1 MKKILITGATGQIGS
16 ELTLALRQKYGSN
29 NVVAGGHPSKLPS
42 DRLKQSGPFVMVE
55 CLDVNSILKVVKDHQ
70 IDTIYHLAALLSAT
84 AEHNP
89 KLAWNVNMQG
99 LINVLDV
106 ALDNNCSVFFP
117 SSIAVFGAS
126 TPKDKTPQETIQ
138 RPSSI
143 YGITKLTGE
152 LLCDYY
158 YQKYNLD
165 VRGVRFPGIIS
176 HETMPGGGTTD
187 YAVEIFYSAIS
198 QQSYSCPLKADT
210 YLDMMYMPDAIKAT
224 IQIMEAEKSRLNYRT
239 GYNIAAMSFCPQEL
253 ADEIK
258 KWIPDFKIEYN
269 VDKSKQIIADSWP
282 NSMSDLVARRDWGWK
297 PDYNLQSMTK
307 DMLHNLK
314 TKLNNNK
321 YHIRMH

>member
-16 ELTLALRQKYGSN
+16 ELTLALRQKYGSD

-42 DRLKQSGPFVMVE
+42 DKLKQSGPFVMIE
-55 CLDVNSILKVVKDHQ
+55 CLDINSILKVTKDYQ

-106 ALDNNCSVFFP
+106 ALANNCSVFFP

-152 LLCDYY
+152 LLCNYY

-165 VRGVRFPGIIS
+165 IRGVRFPGIIS
-176 HETMPGGGTTD
+176 HETLPGGGTTD

-198 QQSYSCPLKADT
+198 QQSYSCPLKEDT
-210 YLDMMYMPDAIKAT
+210 YLDMMYMPDAIKAS
-224 IQIMEAEKSRLNYRT
+224 IQIMEAENSRLTYRT
-239 GYNIAAMSFCPQEL
+239 GYNITAMSFCPREL

-258 KWIPDFKIEYN
+258 KWIPGFKIEYN
-269 VDKSKQIIADSWP
+269 VDKSKQAIADSWP
-282 NSMSDLVARRDWGWK
+282 NSMNDLVARRDWGWE
-297 PDYNLQSMTK
+297 PDYNLPSMTK
-307 DMLHNLK
+307 DMLHNIK

-321 YHIRMH
+321 YHMKVH